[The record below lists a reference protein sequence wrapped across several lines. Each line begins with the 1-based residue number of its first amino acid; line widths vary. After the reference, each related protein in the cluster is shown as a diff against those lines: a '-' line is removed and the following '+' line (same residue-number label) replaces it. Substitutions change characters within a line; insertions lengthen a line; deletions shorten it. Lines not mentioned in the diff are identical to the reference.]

1 MYDGRMRTGAA
12 EEGFWRAG
20 GVGWGGWGLRGE
32 LLSVGAQLG
41 AGF

>member
-20 GVGWGGWGLRGE
+20 GVGGWGLRGE